1 MALKIV
7 QTRKRLLV
15 FYLPAFLTGILYVN
29 LTVRQ
34 MAADVGIF
42 SKYFLEQYRTSEI
55 VTGEYLL
62 YLLPVRIL
70 PFLVLLGL
78 AFTKM
83 RKAAA
88 MLFLI
93 WTGFSSGLLLSMS
106 TLSLGIKG
114 SILCLV
120 GVFPQFLFYVPAYL
134 LILWYSYTYPRGEWN
149 LQKSL
154 VSGVMLLMGL
164 LMELYVNPSLVRAF
178 LGTL

>member
-1 MALKIV
+1 MKIL

-15 FYLPAFLTGILYVN
+15 FYMPAFLAGILYVN
-29 LTVRQ
+29 LTVGR
-34 MAADVGIF
+34 MSADAGIF
-42 SKYFLEQYRTSEI
+42 SSYFLEQYQATEI

-88 MLFLI
+88 VLFLV
-93 WTGFSSGLLLSMS
+93 WTGFSSGFLLSMAV
-106 TLSLGIKG
+106 LSLGIKG
-114 SILCLV
+114 IILCLA

-134 LILWYSYTYPRGEWN
+134 LVLWYSYSYPRGEWN
-149 LQKSL
+149 LQKSIG
-154 VSGVMLLMGL
+154 SGVMILMGL
-164 LMELYVNPSLVRAF
+164 IMELYVSPSLIRVF
-178 LGTL
+178 LRTL